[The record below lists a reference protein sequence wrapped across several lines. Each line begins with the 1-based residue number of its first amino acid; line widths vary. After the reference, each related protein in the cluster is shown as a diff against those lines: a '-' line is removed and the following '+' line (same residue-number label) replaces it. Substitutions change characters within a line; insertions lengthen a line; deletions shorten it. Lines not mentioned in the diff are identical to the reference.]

1 MENQENIGHNKK
13 TTSRSSFLKIW
24 IFIISIVLC
33 IALIAALGT
42 ISIVKINDKFDD
54 KIKILQKECE
64 AFESEINTLKA
75 NYEQTNEALDS
86 LNNAHKDLEERF
98 SVLEKSKNEVQK
110 ELDAY
115 QKELNALKNS
125 NEKANEEINFL
136 KEQLQKPSDKIR
148 IYIDQGH
155 NPTTSHNNGAV
166 GNGLY
171 EEELT
176 FNIGCLLAE
185 LLREDGRFEVCLSRP
200 NKSVVLGTDNT
211 SSLQARVDGA
221 TEFDADYFISLHINS
236 YTQSDPSGLEIYVA
250 KDGGE
255 SYVFGAS
262 LLNKLAEST
271 ELRNRG
277 MKLNP
282 DLYVLKHAAMPAVLV
297 EMGFISNSGDA
308 ALLSSHPDLFAKGL
322 YNGIL
327 DFFGLSSR

>member
-1 MENQENIGHNKK
+1 MKEQIKNHDCKTEKSNKNISVILLRLLP
-13 TTSRSSFLKIW
+13 T
-24 IFIISIVLC
+24 VLC
-33 IALIAALGT
+33 ICLAIIIFSSCAL
-42 ISIVKINDKFDD
+42 
-54 KIKILQKECE
+54 
-64 AFESEINTLKA
+64 FEVVWLRCKTQSMMSSSV
-75 NYEQTNEALDS
+75 LDS
-86 LNNAHKDLEERF
+86 DR
-98 SVLEKSKNEVQK
+98 
-110 ELDAY
+110 
-115 QKELNALKNS
+115 
-125 NEKANEEINFL
+125 
-136 KEQLQKPSDKIR
+136 IR

-155 NPTTSHNNGAV
+155 NPAPYHNNGAE

-171 EEELT
+171 EQDLT

-185 LLREDGRFEVCLSRP
+185 LLSEDGRFEVCLSRP
-200 NKSVVLGTDNT
+200 KENTVLGTDIV

-236 YTQSDPSGLEIYVA
+236 YTQSDPSGVEIYVA

-282 DLYVLKHAAMPAVLV
+282 DLYVLKHATMPAVLV

-308 ALLSSHPDLFAKGL
+308 ALLSAHPELFAQGL